1 MTVGQ
6 NNTPKSSDPPCA
18 WRYARM
24 LTSEHVPSYRGSAAF
39 TSHVAAVSFISR
51 ADGGVWW
58 EFEGLDWHHEHM
70 ASTQM
75 FRNALELV
83 RSCLTSP
90 TSIRSEM

>member
-6 NNTPKSSDPPCA
+6 NNTPKSSDPLATSTPCA
-18 WRYARM
+18 LA
-24 LTSEHVPSYRGSAAF
+24 SEHVPSYRGRAAF

-58 EFEGLDWHHEHM
+58 EWEGLDWHHEHM

-75 FRNALELV
+75 FHNALELV

-90 TSIRSEM
+90 TSIWSEM